1 MEPVV
6 VEPKP
11 GVDVGR
17 IVVDMHVENASD
29 LTLLELGKLPADAV
43 RSIDVQA
50 LVYTGS
56 TYTSLTSS
64 DIARLGLR
72 RVRQRQTRAAAGPL
86 VQQIWSAVRITVE
99 DRDCLCEV
107 VELPDDKPALLGL
120 VPLTLMD
127 FWIDTANRRLAV
139 NPEHGGRWMIDCF

>member
-1 MEPVV
+1 VIEPR
-6 VEPKP
+6 P

-17 IVVDMHVENASD
+17 VVVAMRVENDAD
-29 LTLLELGKLPADAV
+29 RTLAMLGHLPADQV
-43 RSIDVQA
+43 RSIGVQA
-50 LVYTGS
+50 QVDTGS
-56 TYTSLTSS
+56 TYASLTSS